1 MNFNRIYILPITSK
15 LDFSLSFIGIFFYL
29 SIVILFSFY
38 YNCLFLI
45 KEEIFSYILL
55 KSLFSIIESFIECDS
70 FRLVFAY
77 IANIIL
83 FSLLIFHLN
92 RCLTQKKIVDD
103 TSDLEINDKI
113 YIILIFTLC
122 LFPFDSFFNLQI
134 LEMIMQN
141 IIKIALIFML
151 HKYIDKKI
159 KIMIERL
166 NQQQVKL
173 KVEQNNNLES
183 NENYYIDMLKSI
195 NSMHSAGAVLFIFC
209 FSIKLYASY
218 YPNNITDGISYFI
231 RDGAVFFIILAQ
243 LLFFYC
249 SNKIQI
255 ENSFK
260 RNKFNDTIK
269 KLKIIKIF
277 NQDDADESSDFY

>member
-70 FRLVFAY
+70 FRLVFVY

-103 TSDLEINDKI
+103 TS
-113 YIILIFTLC
+113 
-122 LFPFDSFFNLQI
+122 
-134 LEMIMQN
+134 
-141 IIKIALIFML
+141 
-151 HKYIDKKI
+151 
-159 KIMIERL
+159 
-166 NQQQVKL
+166 
-173 KVEQNNNLES
+173 
-183 NENYYIDMLKSI
+183 
-195 NSMHSAGAVLFIFC
+195 
-209 FSIKLYASY
+209 
-218 YPNNITDGISYFI
+218 
-231 RDGAVFFIILAQ
+231 
-243 LLFFYC
+243 
-249 SNKIQI
+249 
-255 ENSFK
+255 
-260 RNKFNDTIK
+260 
-269 KLKIIKIF
+269 
-277 NQDDADESSDFY
+277 

>member
-183 NENYYIDMLKSI
+183 NENYYIEILKSI

-218 YPNNITDGISYFI
+218 YPNN
-231 RDGAVFFIILAQ
+231 
-243 LLFFYC
+243 
-249 SNKIQI
+249 
-255 ENSFK
+255 
-260 RNKFNDTIK
+260 
-269 KLKIIKIF
+269 
-277 NQDDADESSDFY
+277 